1 MVAAGVVAAG
11 VVAAGACSGAAST
24 ALRGAAD
31 GAAAG
36 AAGAGGAVTA
46 GIDALATGVPGEPDP
61 VVGEATEGGGGGAE
75 PTPNRDGEAVGEEG
89 SANGADCAACC
100 ALARSATSDAV
111 SFFNASASGVS
122 GLPGTVAMF
131 GKG

>member
-1 MVAAGVVAAG
+1 VVGVVAGG
-11 VVAAGACSGAAST
+11 VVAEGASSAVVST

-36 AAGAGGAVTA
+36 AGGAGGAVTA
-46 GIDALATGVPGEPDP
+46 GIDALATGVPDAADP
-61 VVGEATEGGGGGAE
+61 VVGGEAEGGGGGGAV

-100 ALARSATSDAV
+100 ALVRSATSEAV
-111 SFFNASASGVS
+111 SFFRASASGVS
-122 GLPGTVAMF
+122 GLAGTEAML

>member
-1 MVAAGVVAAG
+1 VVGVVAVG
-11 VVAAGACSGAAST
+11 VVAVGVVAGASSGAVST
-24 ALRGAAD
+24 AFRGAAD
-31 GAAAG
+31 GG

-46 GIDALATGVPGEPDP
+46 GIDALATDVPGEADP
-61 VVGEATEGGGGGAE
+61 AVGGAADGGGGGAE

-100 ALARSATSDAV
+100 ALVRSATSEAV
-111 SFFNASASGVS
+111 SFFKASASGVS
-122 GLPGTVAMF
+122 GLAGTVAMF